1 MFVGRRMGGR
11 DTTTQQDAHPFE
23 PPSFADSQIRYRPW
37 PASRSLLGATWLQR
51 GASVEALAGV
61 LVASPVVA
69 AQWRALVASVHVQVQ
84 RVIAS
89 DARLTT
95 QRLSLLQAV
104 ASVRDTL
111 LIKDGL
117 QATLMKWLQAI
128 NKDVQ
133 DE

>member
-1 MFVGRRMGGR
+1 MVSRAANCSLIPSSF
-11 DTTTQQDAHPFE
+11 
-23 PPSFADSQIRYRPW
+23 PPTITDSQIQYRPW
-37 PASRSLLGATWLQR
+37 PGSKSLFGAAWLQR
-51 GASVEALAGV
+51 GASVEALAEV

-69 AQWRALVASVHVQVQ
+69 AQWHALVASVHAQAQ

-95 QRLSLLQAV
+95 QRRSLLQAV

-117 QATLMKWLQAI
+117 QATLMTWLQAI
-128 NKDVQ
+128 NADVQ